1 MDFDGPSPD
10 ARIRTLTA
18 GDLDRLVAID
28 ERHTGRRRATWFQAR
43 LSRALQDSAVR
54 VSLGAEVDGTLVG
67 AVLGEVQYGEYG
79 VAEPVAVLDTLL
91 VDPTFAGQGIGA
103 TLLEHLSRNLRALN
117 IERIRTEVAWDQQ
130 HILAFLAHSGFV
142 PAQRLVLEKGISG

>member
-10 ARIRTLTA
+10 ARIRTLTQS
-18 GDLDRLVAID
+18 DLGRLVAMD
-28 ERHTGRRRATWFQAR
+28 AQHTGRKRSTWFEAR
-43 LSRALQDSAVR
+43 LARALSESAVR

-91 VDPTFAGQGIGA
+91 VDTAFVGQGIGA
-103 TLLEHLSRNLRALN
+103 TLLEHLVRNLRALN

-130 HILAFLAHSGFV
+130 HILSFLAHSGFV
-142 PAQRLVLEKGISG
+142 PAQRLVLERGVV

>member
-10 ARIRTLTA
+10 ARIRTLTQ
-18 GDLDRLVAID
+18 GDLARLVAMD
-28 ERHTGRRRATWFQAR
+28 AEHTGRKRSTWFEAR
-43 LSRALQDSAVR
+43 LARALSDSAVR

-91 VDPTFAGQGIGA
+91 VDTAFAGQGIGA
-103 TLLEHLSRNLRALN
+103 ALLEHLVRNLRALN

-142 PAQRLVLEKGISG
+142 PAQRLVLERELG